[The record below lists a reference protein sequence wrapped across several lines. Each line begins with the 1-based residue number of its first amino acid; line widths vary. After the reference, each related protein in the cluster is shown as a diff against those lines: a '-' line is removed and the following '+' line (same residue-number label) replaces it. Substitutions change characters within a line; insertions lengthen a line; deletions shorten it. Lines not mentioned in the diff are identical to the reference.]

1 MRNIS
6 PCLNPSDSVTL
17 RRPEESPRERRLVVV
32 WSIIRG
38 GVAVECSVEPVV
50 HQARPLDRDRG
61 QRRPPEAPRP
71 EFIPI
76 LVQMKRPEVVAVS
89 WPAIVS
95 NRALAIGAII
105 SAATISIVA
114 ISLLI
119 QVG

>member
-1 MRNIS
+1 MTIGSGVEHYSRRRS
-6 PCLNPSDSVTL
+6 RGVQRGAGSGPS
-17 RRPEESPRERRLVVV
+17 
-32 WSIIRG
+32 
-38 GVAVECSVEPVV
+38 
-50 HQARPLDRDRG
+50 ARPLDRNRG

-95 NRALAIGAII
+95 NRALAIGVIL
-105 SAATISIVA
+105 SAMTISIVA